1 MNVVVDFKWEPGEND
16 LEYIK
21 LLQGA
26 LERQKKITSKTID
39 KIKKMS
45 RLHTFHVIDTT
56 TGEEPDMRKIALE
69 EIWAKHLMYCDME
82 GFALEEDGTLILLD
96 ECGRHAYCPEGRF
109 KVVWDD

>member
-16 LEYIK
+16 IEYIK
-21 LLQGA
+21 LLQRA
-26 LERQKKITSKTID
+26 LERQKKITSKAID
-39 KIKKMS
+39 KLKKTTD
-45 RLHTFHVIDTT
+45 LHTFHVIDTT
-56 TGEEPDMRKIALE
+56 TGEEPDMWKIALE
-69 EIWAKHLMYCDME
+69 ENWAKHLMYCDME